1 MFYIL
6 SGNHPKILEIISFDK
21 SYNGQE
27 FVLFMLQKET
37 VALNELNLRQPRL
50 KFDLKLE
57 KK

>member
-21 SYNGQE
+21 SNGQE